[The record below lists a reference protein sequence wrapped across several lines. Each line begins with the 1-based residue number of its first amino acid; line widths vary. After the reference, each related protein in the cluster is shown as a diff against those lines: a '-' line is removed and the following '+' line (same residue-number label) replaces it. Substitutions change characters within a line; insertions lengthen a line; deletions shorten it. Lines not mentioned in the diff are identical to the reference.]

1 MTTESRIRARR
12 DEKLITEYPFK
23 EGLAIYLDAWK
34 QLLSTAVKSI
44 AISGLGVLVV
54 AIASMFLSAAAVLA
68 VASTVLGLFTS
79 FIVDHP
85 FALLLLVAFIICLIV
100 LRGRA
105 RQFSK

>member
-44 AISGLGVLVV
+44 AISGLGVLVM
-54 AIASMFLSAAAVLA
+54 AIVSMFLSAASLLG
-68 VASTVLGLFTS
+68 VASAILGLITS
-79 FIVDHP
+79 VIVDHP
-85 FALLLLVAFIICLIV
+85 IALLVLVAFIIGLIV

-105 RQFSK
+105 RGAV

>member
-12 DEKLITEYPFK
+12 EEKLITEYPFK

-34 QLLSTAVKSI
+34 QLLSTAAKSI

-54 AIASMFLSAAAVLA
+54 AIVSMFLSAAALLS
-68 VASTVLGLFTS
+68 VASAILGFFTS
-79 FIVDHP
+79 LIVDHP
-85 FALLLLVAFIICLIV
+85 IALVVLVAFIIGLIV

-105 RQFSK
+105 RAV